1 MVDIAAERIGL
12 LFKEADKAALR
23 GRIDL
28 ADRYVELARA
38 VGMRYNVPVPSAMRR
53 RACRGCRGY
62 LLPGTTSRTRL
73 NRGRVTITC
82 LRCGHVTRVPLGPP
96 KAASERGV
104 AGGGRVKGRA
114 VEGGRAGEAGKAA
127 KAVKE
132 A

>member
-1 MVDIAAERIGL
+1 MVDIAGERIGL

-28 ADRYVELARA
+28 ADRYIELARA
-38 VGMRYNVPVPSAMRR
+38 VGMRYNVTVPASMRR
-53 RACRGCRGY
+53 RACRGCHGY
-62 LLPGTTSRTRL
+62 LLPGATSRTRL

-96 KAASERGV
+96 RVPKAWGA
-104 AGGGRVKGRA
+104 AGGGRAKGRA
-114 VEGGRAGEAGKAA
+114 DADGRAGKAA

-132 A
+132 G